1 MELIIRTIRTAELD
15 QFASILLEGAL
26 WLLNEGKEMW
36 SADQISTESLLSH
49 NSFNDM
55 YMGFVNKEAA
65 AVMILQEEDAM
76 MWPDDRPNES
86 LYLHKLC
93 IYRKFAKSGVSA
105 DMIEWAKL
113 HAENLHKRY
122 LKLDC
127 AADRPRLCEYYMKQ
141 GFQKVKEELVLGK
154 YPTSFYK
161 YELA

>member
-1 MELIIRTIRTAELD
+1 MELIIRTIRTAELE

-76 MWPDDRPNES
+76 MWPEDRPNEF
-86 LYLHKLC
+86 C
-93 IYRKFAKSGVSA
+93 ISCAST
-105 DMIEWAKL
+105 
-113 HAENLHKRY
+113 ENLQSRVYRH
-122 LKLDC
+122 
-127 AADRPRLCEYYMKQ
+127 
-141 GFQKVKEELVLGK
+141 
-154 YPTSFYK
+154 T
-161 YELA
+161 